1 MAARESSQKGG
12 DEVNLIGRQGRV
24 CGGVLYEQVSQAVEF
39 GGRLCHPLRPLDVG
53 ED

>member
-1 MAARESSQKGG
+1 MASNESSQKGG
-12 DEVNLIGRQGRV
+12 RV
-24 CGGVLYEQVSQAVEF
+24 GGGVLYEQVSQAVEF